1 MGIIKV
7 VSRLIA
13 LLMSLPLGLVVN
25 AVAHAQTRITGQT
38 TAAPIS
44 DVGEDSQAPGKSSD
58 IGISPKFTANSIT
71 RGKNKKEPFAF
82 ADFHWLTG
90 AAPMK
95 KEAKIYEANI
105 TDRTDDVD
113 NAWQSKKTDQSDKT
127 NKNASSASAA
137 QKPPRRANPAPLDG
151 VFPSTEYIG
160 PSPLIGVPDTDPVYP
175 LTKALWNLSPAM
187 KEARIKVYGWV
198 NPGISVSTSRE
209 SNIPESYA
217 IVPNKPQLDQG
228 ILRFERVPDTVQTDQ
243 VDWGFRLTGLY
254 GIDYRWTTSQGWFS
268 GQLLAR
274 NQLYGA
280 DPVEV
285 YGLIYVP
292 KVAKGMVIKIGR
304 YISPPD
310 IEAQLAPDNYLF
322 THSLMFTYDCYTQ
335 TGVNAAVKLNDSWTV
350 LGGIHAGCD
359 VAPWNEAAHP
369 TGQFIVRWVS
379 KSNNDSIYGGINSI
393 NNGRFKGFHDNL
405 QQSNITWTHR
415 FNEKGTFVTMTEA
428 YYIWQNRALVGG
440 TVNFGPPRSW
450 FRLTGPGVL
459 IPGNAPAIGV
469 VNYTAIK
476 LSKRDFITL
485 RPIDY
490 LVDVKGERTGFATT
504 LSSWTVGWTH
514 RFGELITIRPELR
527 YEYAFSARP
536 YDNGRRNKQFMFAGD
551 VIIRF

>member
-1 MGIIKV
+1 MFTQLMV
-7 VSRLIA
+7 RHSAMRLA
-13 LLMSLPLGLVVN
+13 LALSF
-25 AVAHAQTRITGQT
+25 AAAAFAQTPVLKQT
-38 TAAPIS
+38 TRAQLTSVENESGSAPAC
-44 DVGEDSQAPGKSSD
+44 SQASSQAGNKTNPPAAESKASSTQADGADKAGKSE
-58 IGISPKFTANSIT
+58 K
-71 RGKNKKEPFAF
+71 
-82 ADFHWLTG
+82 TG
-90 AAPMK
+90 
-95 KEAKIYEANI
+95 
-105 TDRTDDVD
+105 
-113 NAWQSKKTDQSDKT
+113 QSDKT
-127 NKNASSASAA
+127 NKSTAPASSS
-137 QKPPRRANPAPLDG
+137 KEPPRRANPAPLDG

-175 LTKALWNLSPAM
+175 LTDALWRLSPAL
-187 KEARIKVYGWV
+187 KKARIKVYGWL
-198 NPGISVSTSRE
+198 NPGISVSTSDE

-228 ILRFERVPDTVQTDQ
+228 ILRFERLPDTVQTDH

-335 TGVNAAVKLNDSWTV
+335 TGVNAAVKLNDSWTI

-359 VAPWNEAAHP
+359 VAPWNRASHP
-369 TGQFIVRWVS
+369 TGQFIARWVS
-379 KSNNDSIYGGINSI
+379 KSNNDTIYGGINSI

-405 QQSNITWTHR
+405 QQQNITWTHR
-415 FNEKGTFVTMTEA
+415 FNEKGTFVTATEA

-450 FRLTGPGVL
+450 FRLTGPGAP
-459 IPGNAPAIGV
+459 IQGNAPAIGV

-476 LSKRDFITL
+476 ISKNDFITL

-504 LSSWTVGWTH
+504 LTSWTVGLTH
-514 RFGELITIRPELR
+514 RFGKLIMVRPELR
-527 YEYAFSARP
+527 YEHAFSARP
-536 YDNGRRNKQFMFAGD
+536 WDNGRKNNQFMFAGD
-551 VIIRF
+551 VIFRF